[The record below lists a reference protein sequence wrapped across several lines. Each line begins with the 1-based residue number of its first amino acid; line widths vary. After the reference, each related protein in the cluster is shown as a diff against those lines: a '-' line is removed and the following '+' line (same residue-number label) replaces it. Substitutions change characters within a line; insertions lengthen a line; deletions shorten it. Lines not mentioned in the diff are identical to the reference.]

1 MRGSRPFVGVVM
13 VAVLVMPTWGCTTPT
28 SGGELLWTEQ
38 FGTSEADGA
47 SAVAVA
53 DDGRIAVAGFTRGD
67 LGATNQGD
75 DDVFVRLLDADR
87 AIAWTRQLGT
97 PENER
102 PQGVAFHPDGGLVIA
117 GLSRGNLGATNEGDY
132 DAFVLRVD
140 DTGGTVWAR
149 QFGTPSTD
157 VIDGLAVG
165 SDGRV
170 VVAGTTRGVLQGTG
184 YGVGVGDAFVRTFHA
199 NGDHAWTRQFGSV
212 GEDYALGVAAGPGG
226 RVAVAGGS
234 SGDLADPL
242 APARLENDAYVQVF
256 EADGS
261 VAWTHQF
268 GTDQN
273 DHVYRVAFAE
283 DGTLLAFGA
292 TDGALASTNAGG
304 RDLFVRAYDADG
316 QALWTRQFG
325 GAGDDYALALAVAS
339 GGQVVVTGVTTGAL
353 TGVSAGGND
362 AFVARIGAGGSI
374 VWLRQFG
381 TAADDAA
388 RAVAIGPAGE
398 AIVFGT
404 TGGSLEGASSGG
416 DDVFLRAYG
425 P

>member
-1 MRGSRPFVGVVM
+1 MRGNHPFVVALTF
-13 VAVLVMPTWGCTTPT
+13 AVLVMPTWGCTTPS

-53 DDGRIAVAGFTRGD
+53 DDARIAVAGFTRGD
-67 LGATNQGD
+67 LSATNEGG

-87 AIAWTRQLGT
+87 EIAWTRQLGT
-97 PENER
+97 PETEH
-102 PQGVAFHPDGGLVIA
+102 PQGAAFHPDGGLVVA
-117 GLSRGNLGATNEGDY
+117 GHTLGALLGPNAGNY

-140 DTGGTVWAR
+140 DAGGTVWAR
-149 QFGTPSTD
+149 QFGTSSTD

-199 NGDHAWTRQFGSV
+199 NGDHGWTRQFGSV
-212 GEDYALGVAAGPGG
+212 GEDFALGVAVGPGG
-226 RVAVAGGS
+226 RVALVGGTM
-234 SGDLADPL
+234 GDLADPL
-242 APARLENDAYVQVF
+242 APGRSESDAFLRVF
-256 EADGS
+256 EADGTI
-261 VAWTHQF
+261 AWTRQF
-268 GTDQN
+268 GTDRN
-273 DHVYRVAFAE
+273 DHLFRVAFAD

-325 GAGDDYALALAVAS
+325 GAGDDHAVALAVAG
-339 GGQVVVTGVTTGAL
+339 GGQVVVAGVTTGTV
-353 TGVSAGGND
+353 TGRSMGGND
-362 AFVARIGAGGSI
+362 AFVARIGAGGAT

-404 TGGSLEGASSGG
+404 TGGALAGASTGD